1 MHSIITSID
10 PMVYMFYLK
19 KQKLQFNHTPI
30 NRFRPR
36 YIPGQWV
43 GKGGNLTVG
52 EFGLLFDQI
61 PT

>member
-1 MHSIITSID
+1 MAYWYTGSAFFQIPQS
-10 PMVYMFYLK
+10 YL
-19 KQKLQFNHTPI
+19 NYTPI
-30 NRFRPR
+30 NRFHPH

-43 GKGGNLTVG
+43 GKGGNVTVG